1 MKLKI
6 FPFLLLFISVA
17 FSCKKDDEMMIP
29 DMVKV
34 PVIKSVRDAEKP
46 QYEYVYNYSRL
57 ISEEKS
63 KYSYTNYNYNEQNQ
77 LVTTDYYINEA
88 FAVSHRNEASVS
100 AIREYLPSY
109 AGLHLTEEIKQLS
122 SAVSHPL
129 KPLVLIIGGAKI
141 ETKLPVIK
149 QFIGKADYILV
160 GGAVANNFLKAEGVE
175 VGKSLVDN
183 EYLGEAQKI
192 LALKIKNY
200 NLFKNYKIKNSK
212 IILPLDWQVQ
222 DDKIL
227 DIGPATIKFY
237 QDIIRQAKMI
247 IWNGPMGKFE
257 DQRFKI
263 GTEKIAQ
270 AIIKSPARVIIGGGE
285 TSEILKRK
293 KIPTNVFVS
302 VGGGA
307 MLEFLGGKKL
317 PGL

>member
-1 MKLKI
+1 M
-6 FPFLLLFISVA
+6 
-17 FSCKKDDEMMIP
+17 
-29 DMVKV
+29 
-34 PVIKSVRDAEKP
+34 
-46 QYEYVYNYSRL
+46 
-57 ISEEKS
+57 
-63 KYSYTNYNYNEQNQ
+63 
-77 LVTTDYYINEA
+77 
-88 FAVSHRNEASVS
+88 
-100 AIREYLPSY
+100 
-109 AGLHLTEEIKQLS
+109 
-122 SAVSHPL
+122 
-129 KPLVLIIGGAKI
+129 
-141 ETKLPVIK
+141 
-149 QFIGKADYILV
+149 
-160 GGAVANNFLKAEGVE
+160 
-175 VGKSLVDN
+175 
-183 EYLGEAQKI
+183 
-192 LALKIKNY
+192 
-200 NLFKNYKIKNSK
+200 
-212 IILPLDWQVQ
+212 Q